1 MGHNGLNEF
10 QQGFFTM
17 IEERARVVALEPGA
31 VWVETLRQSACGSC
45 AAQKGCGQSAIAR
58 MSEKPMHVRALTGLH
73 AQASHY
79 QYQLEQYQVGQY
91 QVGDEVIIGI
101 PEDILLKSSL
111 VAYLMPLI
119 FALVS
124 ALSVQAINPADGW
137 VTLGGAGGLALGFVG
152 VWLHA
157 QRVKH
162 DPRYHPQVIRYADT
176 ASLVS
181 RHSGCESQPAR
192 A

>member
-1 MGHNGLNEF
+1 
-10 QQGFFTM
+10 M
-17 IEERARVVALEPGA
+17 IEERARVVALEAGA

-45 AAQKGCGQSAIAR
+45 AAQKGCGHSAIAR
-58 MSEKPMHVRALTGLH
+58 MSEKPMHVRALTDLH
-73 AQASHY
+73 AHVPPY
-79 QYQLEQYQVGQY
+79 QI
-91 QVGDEVIIGI
+91 GDEVIIGI
-101 PEDILLKSSL
+101 PEDILLKGSL
-111 VAYLMPLI
+111 VAYLMPLM

-124 ALSVQAINPADGW
+124 ALGVQAINPADGW
-137 VTLGGAGGLALGFVG
+137 VTLGGASGLALGFVG
-152 VWLHA
+152 VWMHA

-176 ASLVS
+176 SLLVS